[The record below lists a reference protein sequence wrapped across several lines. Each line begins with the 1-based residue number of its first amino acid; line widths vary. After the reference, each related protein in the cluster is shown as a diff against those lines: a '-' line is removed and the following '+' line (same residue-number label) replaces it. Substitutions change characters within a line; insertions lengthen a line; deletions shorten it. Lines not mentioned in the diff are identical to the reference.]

1 MPARP
6 EAATQFHALHKGPD
20 LVILANAWDALSAKV
35 IARAGAKAIATS
47 SAAVAW
53 AHGYADGHHLPF
65 EKLRT
70 TVEEIARVVA
80 LPISVDMEGG
90 YADEPDEV
98 GANVAAIIEAGGVGM
113 NIEDGRGA
121 PDLLRRKI
129 EAAREAAARAGV
141 DFFINARTDVYLKR
155 LKTGDEAETEV
166 IARGDL
172 YKGVGADGLFVP
184 GLADP
189 AILARVASAV
199 DLPLNVMGWKGVPG
213 KSVLLA
219 AGVRRLS
226 AATNMA
232 RVAMHATARAA
243 ALFLSEGDSEAVAA
257 MTDPDADYNSLFSQG

>member
-1 MPARP
+1 MSARP
-6 EAATQFHALHKGPD
+6 EAARQFHGLHKGPD
-20 LVILANAWDALSAKV
+20 LLILANAWDALSAKV
-35 IARAGAKAIATS
+35 IEGAGAKAIATS

-65 EKLRT
+65 EKLRV

-90 YADEPDEV
+90 YADEPGKV

-121 PDLLRRKI
+121 PDLLVRKI

-141 DFFINARTDVYLKR
+141 DFFINARTDIYLKR
-155 LKTGDEAETEV
+155 LKTGEEAEAEV
-166 IARGDL
+166 IARGNL
-172 YKGVGADGLFVP
+172 YKGAGANGFFVP

-199 DLPLNVMGWKGVPG
+199 DLPLNVMGWKGVPS
-213 KSVLLA
+213 KAALLS

-232 RVAMHATARAA
+232 RAAMHVTATAAA
-243 ALFLSEGDSEAVAA
+243 HFLREGDSEALAA
-257 MTDPDADYNSLFSQG
+257 LADPNADYNALFA